1 MTEQNDNALKELILG
16 TILFGIL
23 VAVLGVW
30 WVDDR
35 KMFVFGLAIGI
46 ALSVWRAV
54 HIQSSLEVLLDCE
67 QKAAQSKMVL
77 SYMTRT
83 VAVVF
88 VLGIMLVLEMGTLS
102 ILMCF
107 VGLFGLKAG
116 ALLQPHI
123 HKYMN
128 KLTYSR
134 RAKE

>member
-23 VAVLGVW
+23 VAILGVW
-30 WVDDR
+30 WVDDK
-35 KMFVFGLAIGI
+35 KMFLLGLAIGI
-46 ALSVWRAV
+46 GLSIWRAV
-54 HIQSSLEVLLDCE
+54 HIQSSLEILLDCE
-67 QKAAQSKMVL
+67 KKAAQSKMVL
-77 SYMTRT
+77 SYMIRT
-83 VAVVF
+83 IAVVF
-88 VLGIMLVLEMGTLS
+88 VLAIMLVWDMGTLS